1 MKSKMTKTYEQL
13 KAENEALKR
22 KLAAEE
28 AKRAEETI
36 IGYMAGRVG
45 KKYGM
50 WAAGEMMYGGGEF

>member
-1 MKSKMTKTYEQL
+1 MTKTYEEI
-13 KAENEALKR
+13 KRENEVLKR

-50 WAAGEMMYGGGEF
+50 WATGEMMYEGGEF